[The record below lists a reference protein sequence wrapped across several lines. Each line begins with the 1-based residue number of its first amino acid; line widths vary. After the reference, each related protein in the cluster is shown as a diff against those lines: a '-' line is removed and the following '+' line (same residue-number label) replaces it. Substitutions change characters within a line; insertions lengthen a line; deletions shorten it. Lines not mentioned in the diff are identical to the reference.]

1 MPVSILFHIHND
13 SLALVFAMFPQND
26 TLNSIQNSTINITQ
40 LMTTTTTTNRRSR
53 FLNPGQANP
62 AQEDED
68 IYVSLQV
75 LQAQLNTRS
84 APPGSQELL
93 ERVLSKVDKLQTTV
107 NAFSDNYDFVRRD
120 SYSDK
125 VLKPNQGHRF
135 ASKHDPVNKQNHAN
149 MQQNRHEAQEVV
161 ALKNTIAEK
170 DIQLDRIHAE
180 HEAAQK
186 EIVQLQNE
194 LQVTKTRSNELH
206 ENAILELRQQV
217 ERLEFQASHY
227 NTLQQQVEALSI
239 KVDQRG
245 QFREQIL
252 GLQQKV
258 DQFESIQYEKID
270 LEDKYRFEQRG
281 NNQLLRRNWALEAE
295 NTKLK
300 NAIVEM
306 IQEKEE
312 QDIDTMLFSLGTDT
326 KLKVKAMLEEEQIG
340 KTGHASRD

>member
-1 MPVSILFHIHND
+1 
-13 SLALVFAMFPQND
+13 MFPQND

-93 ERVLSKVDKLQTTV
+93 ERVLSKVEKLQTTV
-107 NAFSDNYDFVRRD
+107 NAFSDNYDFVRKD
-120 SYSDK
+120 SYNDRISK
-125 VLKPNQGHRF
+125 TNQGHYL
-135 ASKHDPVNKQNHAN
+135 ALQHDSMNQQNHPKI
-149 MQQNRHEAQEVV
+149 QQNRHEAQES

-170 DIQLDRIHAE
+170 DTQLNRIHTK

-186 EIVQLQNE
+186 EIVELQNE

-217 ERLEFQASHY
+217 ERLEFQISQHD
-227 NTLQQQVEALSI
+227 TLQQQIEALSI
-239 KVDQRG
+239 KVDQHNQYG
-245 QFREQIL
+245 EQIL
-252 GLQQKV
+252 ELQQRV
-258 DQFESIQYEKID
+258 DGFESIQQEKID
-270 LEDKYRFEQRG
+270 LDDKYRFEQNE

-295 NTKLK
+295 NNKLK
-300 NAIVEM
+300 NAIAKM
-306 IQEKEE
+306 IHEREE
-312 QDIDTMLFSLGTDT
+312 QDIDTILFPLETDAMSN
-326 KLKVKAMLEEEQIG
+326 VRAMLEKEQMG